1 MSLPSLDDGD
11 DSVYVVEY
19 EIMCE
24 LSGFVL
30 DSEFWC
36 HESHGETF
44 CSADPQVEG
53 RTVLWT
59 CVYNDDAHHD
69 SEQRGFSPS
78 ILCWPGTLEGYAQ

>member
-1 MSLPSLDDGD
+1 MSLPSFDDGD
-11 DSVYVVEY
+11 DSVYDVEN
-19 EIMCE
+19 ETLFE

-53 RTVLWT
+53 RSVLWT
-59 CVYNDDAHHD
+59 WAI
-69 SEQRGFSPS
+69 QRCCQRADFERATARGQWHS
-78 ILCWPGTLEGYAQ
+78 